1 MIASDKMGAD
11 RHSKKKKR
19 NQVEERYYK
28 SVNLKVQIPRTEK

>member
-11 RHSKKKKR
+11 RHSKKKKH
-19 NQVEERYYK
+19 QVEERYYK